1 MGNLNIQL
9 IRKANWNWLNLS
21 ELLKNDISNG
31 HNSYLGDLSWL
42 LNARQCAVTAKEK
55 LGSPEIINANSAPLK
70 QVKVSSYCHSLSSR
84 TNSFVFCERKKN
96 YQKHFHE
103 MYLFWKITPWIW
115 LKNSLETTTEMIH
128 LHKRKNTIQDACV
141 EIWKWKTKDDF

>member
-1 MGNLNIQL
+1 MKLTKSLRTFEKWHFKWPQQL
-9 IRKANWNWLNLS
+9 LRWSKLASKCKAVCS
-21 ELLKNDISNG
+21 DCKRET
-31 HNSYLGDLSWL
+31 
-42 LNARQCAVTAKEK
+42 RF
-55 LGSPEIINANSAPLK
+55 PEIINANSAPLK
-70 QVKVSSYCHSLSSR
+70 QAKVSSYCHSLSSR

>member
-70 QVKVSSYCHSLSSR
+70 QAKVFSYCHSLSSR

-96 YQKHFHE
+96 IKSIFMKCTSFE
-103 MYLFWKITPWIW
+103 KL
-115 LKNSLETTTEMIH
+115 LLES
-128 LHKRKNTIQDACV
+128 D
-141 EIWKWKTKDDF
+141 